1 MALDGINNKIEY
13 ASNTTATTK
22 VAGFNSEVLVDSQQV
37 NTSGTKT
44 NKTTGTNEESVHT
57 SGRDEIDET
66 VTISKAGGAEKIVD
80 WQKIEYF
87 NIIQMIADDFKERF
101 CLMVY

>member
-1 MALDGINNKIEY
+1 MTE
-13 ASNTTATTK
+13 TTK

-37 NTSGTKT
+37 NTSGSTS

-66 VTISKAGGAEKIVD
+66 VTRSKTGGVEKIVE